1 MKTQHITPLIVVW
14 TLLLTYA
21 LNKMSRKSVGKPSVV
36 FQLSIEVSKFVL
48 ISFTL
53 CQLAVFIYKFFNL
66 PYKSLEMFCEML
78 VLFSMFLFDIFRLYI
93 CTVANR
99 SQSSV
104 LLATSYLLLGIC
116 VIFCVW
122 LIMWQLFTIKLE
134 IYFISVLLIFYGLN
148 FCTGIHG
155 FISFTS
161 KI

>member
-1 MKTQHITPLIVVW
+1 
-14 TLLLTYA
+14 
-21 LNKMSRKSVGKPSVV
+21 MSKKSVGKPSVV
-36 FQLSIEVSKFVL
+36 FQLSIEMSKFVL
-48 ISFTL
+48 ILFAFS
-53 CQLAVFIYKFFNL
+53 QLAVFIYKFFNL

-78 VLFSMFLFDIFRLYI
+78 ILSSMFLLDYVRLYI
-93 CTVANR
+93 CSVANR
-99 SQSSV
+99 SQSSM

-116 VIFCVW
+116 VTFCVW